1 MKKLLLFILL
11 VNSITIF
18 SQVILPE
25 GKTMISEEELKER
38 GFKMANY
45 PGGINAFRR
54 NFSQIFDGS
63 KINSKGNVKSE
74 LQFVISEEGNV
85 GDIITIGDNKS
96 MNKEMERAARLL
108 SKTKWIPAEID
119 GKPVKFRFRLPIT
132 IDAIE

>member
-45 PGGINAFRR
+45 PRGINAF
-54 NFSQIFDGS
+54 
-63 KINSKGNVKSE
+63 
-74 LQFVISEEGNV
+74 
-85 GDIITIGDNKS
+85 
-96 MNKEMERAARLL
+96 
-108 SKTKWIPAEID
+108 
-119 GKPVKFRFRLPIT
+119 
-132 IDAIE
+132 